1 MILNMNN
8 QELELIIKHLNKTY
22 NWDKTRI
29 QQWLTTSN
37 INFNFSKPLDF
48 IEKNLGYKV
57 LEFIEN
63 DEQNVWEVK

>member
-1 MILNMNN
+1 MNN
-8 QELELIIKHLNKTY
+8 QELELIIKRLNKTY
-22 NWDKTRI
+22 NWNKPRI

-37 INFNFSKPLDF
+37 INFNFAKPLDF

-63 DEQNVWEVK
+63 DEQNVWEIR